1 MEVWKRKTSTFI
13 LPFFHT
19 SILAK
24 KVSMAVQTFKSIFP
38 YTQELLAEYP
48 LMDDHQLDQAI
59 GNASTAYHTW
69 KKFSFYERGRVLKN
83 VASILRRDQETLAS
97 LITKEMGK
105 ITSEAMAEVEKC
117 AGTAEYFADRS
128 EILLKDEFLE
138 AGYSKSFVC
147 FQPIGVIL
155 GIMPWNFPFWQVF
168 RYAAPTI
175 MAGNTT
181 FLKHAPNVCGCALAL
196 ENIFLAA
203 GAPKGVFTSLI
214 IDTPAVAK
222 ILSSD
227 VIQAVTLTG
236 SERAGG
242 SVASLAGTNIKKSVM
257 ELGGSDALI
266 VLPDAD
272 MQMAVSVALNSRMQN
287 AGQSCIAAKRFI
299 ILEDAMQDFL
309 HHFLIRLKNLRQGDP
324 FDKNINMGPM
334 ARLDLANALDQQLKN
349 SVKMGARLEYGGEK
363 DGCNFK
369 PALLLDVKKGMPAFD
384 EETFGP
390 LAAVILAKDESDAV
404 RLANDS
410 RYGLA
415 ASIWTRDI
423 QKGIDLAK
431 QLEAGGVFINAL
443 VKSDPRLPF
452 GGIKKSGYGRELDRH
467 GIMEFVNIKTIAIS

>member
-1 MEVWKRKTSTFI
+1 MS
-13 LPFFHT
+13 
-19 SILAK
+19 
-24 KVSMAVQTFKSIFP
+24 VSVFKSIFP

-48 LMDDHQLDQAI
+48 LMDDKQLGQAI
-59 GNASTAYHTW
+59 SKASTAYRTW
-69 KKFSFYERGRVLKN
+69 KKFNFYERGRVLKN
-83 VASILRRDQETLAS
+83 VASILRRDQEMLAS

-117 AGTAEYFADRS
+117 AGTAEYFADHS
-128 EILLKDEFLE
+128 EILLKDELLE

-181 FLKHAPNVCGCALAL
+181 LLKHAPNVCGCALAL
-196 ENIFLAA
+196 EKIFIES
-203 GAPKGVFTSLI
+203 GAPEGVFTTLI

-227 VIQAVTLTG
+227 TVHAVTLTG

-242 SVASLAGTNIKKSVM
+242 SVAALAGSNIKKSVM

-272 MQMAVSVALNSRMQN
+272 MQTAVSVALNSRMQN

-299 ILEDAMQDFL
+299 ILKAAAQDFL
-309 HHFLIRLKNLRQGDP
+309 QQFLIQLKNLRQGDP

-334 ARLDLANALDQQLKN
+334 ARLDLANALDQQLKK
-349 SVKMGARLEYGGEK
+349 SVKMDAGLAYGGDM

-369 PALLLDVKKGMPAFD
+369 PTLLLDVKKGMPAFD

-390 LAAVILAKDESDAV
+390 MAAVIFANDENDAV

-423 QKGIDLAK
+423 HKGTDMAK

-467 GIMEFVNIKTIAIS
+467 GIIEFVNIKTIAISQPDE

>member
-1 MEVWKRKTSTFI
+1 
-13 LPFFHT
+13 
-19 SILAK
+19 
-24 KVSMAVQTFKSIFP
+24 MAVQVFKSIYP

-59 GNASTAYHTW
+59 SDASNAFQTW

-83 VASILRRDQETLAS
+83 AATILRRDQEALAS

-117 AGTAEYFADRS
+117 AATAEYFADHS
-128 EILLKDEFLE
+128 EILLKDELLE
-138 AGYSKSFVC
+138 AGYAKSFVC

-155 GIMPWNFPFWQVF
+155 GLMPWNFPFWQVF

-181 FLKHAPNVCGCALAL
+181 LLKHAPNVCGCALAMEKVFL
-196 ENIFLAA
+196 EA
-203 GAPKGVFTSLI
+203 GAQKGVFTSLI

-227 VIQAVTLTG
+227 SIHAVTLTG
-236 SERAGG
+236 SERAGS
-242 SVASLAGTNIKKSVM
+242 SVAALAGTNIKKSVM

-299 ILEDAMQDFL
+299 ILKDAAHDFL
-309 HHFLIRLKNLRQGDP
+309 QHFLMQLKNLQQGDP

-334 ARLDLANALDQQLKN
+334 ARLDLAQALDKQLKN
-349 SVKMGARLEYGGEK
+349 SVKMGAGLEYGGEME
-363 DGCNFK
+363 GCNFK

-390 LAAVILAKDESDAV
+390 MAAVIIANDESDAI

-423 QKGIDLAK
+423 QKGTDLAK

-452 GGIKKSGYGRELDRH
+452 GGIKKSGYGRELDKH
-467 GIMEFVNIKTIAIS
+467 GIMEFVNIKTIAISISE

>member
-1 MEVWKRKTSTFI
+1 MPV
-13 LPFFHT
+13 
-19 SILAK
+19 
-24 KVSMAVQTFKSIFP
+24 FKSIFP
-38 YTQELLAEYP
+38 YTQELVSEYP
-48 LMDDHQLDQAI
+48 LMNDGQLDQAI
-59 GNASTAYHTW
+59 TDAATAYQTW
-69 KKFSFYERGRVLKN
+69 KKLSFYERGRVLKN
-83 VASILRRDQETLAS
+83 TASILRRDQEVLAS

-117 AGTAEYFADRS
+117 AVTAEYFADHS
-128 EILLKDEFLE
+128 EILLKDELLE
-138 AGYSKSFVC
+138 AGYTKSFVC
-147 FQPIGVIL
+147 YQPMGVVM

-181 FLKHAPNVCGCALAL
+181 LLKHAPNVCGCALAL
-196 ENIFLAA
+196 EKIFLEA
-203 GAPKGVFTSLI
+203 GAPKGVFVSLI
-214 IDTPAVAK
+214 IDTPVVAK

-227 VIQAVTLTG
+227 AVQAVTLTG
-236 SERAGG
+236 SERAGS
-242 SVASLAGTNIKKSVM
+242 SVAALAGTNIKKSVM

-272 MQMAVSVALNSRMQN
+272 MQMAASVALNSRMQN

-299 ILEDAMQDFL
+299 ILKDAANDFL
-309 HHFLIRLKNLRQGDP
+309 HHFLIRLKSLQQGNP
-324 FDKNINMGPM
+324 FDKEINMGPM
-334 ARLDLANALDQQLKN
+334 ARLDLASSLDQQLKN
-349 SVKMGARLEYGGEK
+349 SVKMGARLEYGGEM

-390 LAAVILAKDESDAV
+390 MAAVIFADDESDAV

-410 RYGLA
+410 KYGLA

-423 QKGIDLAK
+423 QKGTEIAK

-452 GGIKKSGYGRELDRH
+452 GGIKKSGYGRELDKH
-467 GIMEFVNIKTIAIS
+467 GIMEFVNIKTVAIS